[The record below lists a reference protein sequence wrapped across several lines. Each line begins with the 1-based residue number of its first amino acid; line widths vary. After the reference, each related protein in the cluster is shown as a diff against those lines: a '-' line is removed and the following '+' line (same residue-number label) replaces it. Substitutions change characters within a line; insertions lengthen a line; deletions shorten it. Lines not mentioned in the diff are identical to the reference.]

1 MGLHSLANPVRV
13 TCIGFKLRI
22 QGVTGRMA
30 STAAAGSGVPADA
43 KTFLGHPRGLYMLFF
58 AEMWERFSYYGMR
71 AILIFYLTK
80 HFLFDKDPAYA
91 VYGAYTSMVYITP
104 VIGGYLADRYL
115 GARKAVLAGGIFI
128 AIGHLMIALVEGP
141 SGEHGFYLNGFY
153 LGLAFII
160 VGTGFLKANIS
171 VLVGQLYPRQDV
183 RRDGAFSIFYMGIN
197 LGAFI
202 GPILVGYLGERVG
215 WSYGF
220 GAAGIGMLLGL
231 VVFVLFRRELH
242 GAGAPADPAL
252 LGARTGAGISREWL
266 IYLGGV
272 AAVGV
277 SFLLLRDKDLVGGI
291 LSVFWLLVVGFILY
305 RAVFTLPRVDR
316 HRIFA
321 ALYLIA
327 LCPLFWALFEQAGS
341 SLNVFTDERVDRH
354 IFGWEMPASWFQ
366 SVNSFWI
373 ITLAPLFAVL
383 WTWLGK
389 RGLEPSA
396 PLKFAL
402 GFIQIGLGF
411 LVLVAGA
418 GTGGEMTPMIFV
430 ILLYLL
436 HSTAELCFSPV
447 GLSSMTRL
455 SVGSMVGLMMGTWF
469 LSTAAGNFLAAKI
482 AQATGGEGVDADH
495 VLQVYQSIGWYII
508 VIGVVAI
515 PVSWLIKKLM
525 HLDTIGRDQAGHGL
539 AGESQLAEPAAPGT
553 RTTNETL

>member
-1 MGLHSLANPVRV
+1 
-13 TCIGFKLRI
+13 
-22 QGVTGRMA
+22 MA
-30 STAAAGSGVPADA
+30 TTAAPQNPLAQR
-43 KTFLGHPRGLYMLFF
+43 TFLGHPRGLFVLFF
-58 AEMWERFSYYGMR
+58 AELWERFSYYGMR
-71 AILIFYLTK
+71 AILVFYLTK
-80 HFLFDKDPAYA
+80 HFLFDQTPAFA

-104 VIGGYLADRYL
+104 VLGGYLADRYL
-115 GARKAVLAGGIFI
+115 GARRAVLAGGVLI
-128 AIGHLMIALVEGP
+128 AIGHLLIALVEGP
-141 SGEHGFYLNGFY
+141 VGSQGSYLSGFY

-171 VLVGQLYPRQDV
+171 VLVGQLYPRDDV

-197 LGAFI
+197 LGAFT
-202 GPILVGYLGERVG
+202 GPLLVGYLGERVG

-231 VVFVLFRRELH
+231 VVFVLARRDIA
-242 GAGAPADPAL
+242 GAGSPPDPAL
-252 LGARTGAGISREWL
+252 LAARTPVGLSREWL
-266 IYLGGV
+266 IYAGSIGAV
-272 AAVGV
+272 ALSWLLIRDESIVGT
-277 SFLLLRDKDLVGGI
+277 LLLACFGATFLYI
-291 LSVFWLLVVGFILY
+291 FY
-305 RAVFTLPRVDR
+305 RALFTLPRVER

-354 IFGWEMPASWFQ
+354 LLGWEMPASWFQ

-373 ITLAPLFAVL
+373 ITLAPLFAAL

-402 GFIQIGLGF
+402 GLIQVGLGF
-411 LVLVAGA
+411 LLLVAGA
-418 GTGGEMTPMIFV
+418 APAGQLTPMIWV
-430 ILLYLL
+430 IGLYLL

-455 SVGSMVGLMMGTWF
+455 STGSMVGLMMGTWF

-482 AQATGGEGVDADH
+482 AQATGGEGVGADR
-495 VLQVYQSIGWYII
+495 VLEVYHSIGWYII
-508 VIGVVAI
+508 VIGVIAV
-515 PVSWLIKKLM
+515 PVSWLVTRLM
-525 HLDTIGRDQAGHGL
+525 HLDTIGKDEAGHGL
-539 AGESQLAEPAAPGT
+539 AGESALAEPAAPGLDTT
-553 RTTNETL
+553 RELRA

>member
-1 MGLHSLANPVRV
+1 MTNGA
-13 TCIGFKLRI
+13 
-22 QGVTGRMA
+22 
-30 STAAAGSGVPADA
+30 TAQGVPANA

-71 AILIFYLTK
+71 AILVFYLTK
-80 HFLFDKDPAYA
+80 HFLFDEKPAYA

-104 VIGGYLADRYL
+104 VIGGYLADRFL
-115 GARKAVLAGGIFI
+115 GARKAVLAGGVFI
-128 AIGHLMIALVEGP
+128 SVGHLLIALVEGP
-141 SGEHGFYLNGFY
+141 SGLQGGYLSGFY

-171 VLVGQLYPRQDV
+171 VLVGQLYRRDDV

-215 WSYGF
+215 WSWGF

-231 VVFVLFRRELH
+231 VVFVLFNRELYD
-242 GAGAPADPAL
+242 AGRPADPVAL
-252 LGARTGAGISREWL
+252 RRPTAIGLSTEWV
-266 IYLGGV
+266 IYAAALVAVLLSWWLVQDEGVVGG
-272 AAVGV
+272 
-277 SFLLLRDKDLVGGI
+277 LLLACFGI
-291 LSVFWLLVVGFILY
+291 TFIYIFY
-305 RAVFTLPRVDR
+305 RALFTLPRVDR
-316 HRIFA
+316 DRIFG

-341 SLNVFTDERVDRH
+341 SLNVFTDTRVDRH
-354 IFGWEMPASWFQ
+354 LFGWEMPASWFQ

-373 ITLAPLFAVL
+373 ITLAPLFGAL
-383 WTWLGK
+383 WVWLGK

-402 GFIQIGLGF
+402 GLIQVGLGF
-411 LVLVAGA
+411 IVLVYGA
-418 GTGGEMTPMIFV
+418 GRDGAMTPMLYI

-455 SVGSMVGLMMGTWF
+455 AVGSIVGLMMGTWF
-469 LSTAAGNFLAAKI
+469 LATAAGNFVAAVI
-482 AQATGGEGVDADH
+482 AQFTTGTDPDH
-495 VLQVYQSIGWYII
+495 VLTVYSRIGWTVI
-508 VIGVVAI
+508 VIGILAV
-515 PVSWLIKKLM
+515 PLSMLINRLM
-525 HLDTIGRDQAGHGL
+525 HLDTIGNSEPGVAGQSSIG
-539 AGESQLAEPAAPGT
+539 EPAAAGYDTSGERPA
-553 RTTNETL
+553 

>member
-1 MGLHSLANPVRV
+1 
-13 TCIGFKLRI
+13 
-22 QGVTGRMA
+22 MA
-30 STAAAGSGVPADA
+30 TAAASGGVPATA

-80 HFLFDKDPAYA
+80 HFLFDTDPAYA

-115 GARKAVLAGGIFI
+115 GARKAVLAGGVFI
-128 AIGHLMIALVEGP
+128 AIGHLLIALVEGP
-141 SGEHGFYLNGFY
+141 QGQQGFYLNGFY

-171 VLVGQLYPRQDV
+171 VLVGQLYPREDV

-197 LGAFI
+197 LGAFT

-215 WSYGF
+215 WGYGF

-231 VVFVLFRRELH
+231 VVFVLFRKELYH
-242 GAGAPADPAL
+242 AGAPTDPAL
-252 LGARTGAGISREWL
+252 LATRTPIGVSREWL
-266 IYLGGV
+266 IYLGAV

-277 SFLLLRDKDLVGGI
+277 SFLLLRDRDIVGGL
-291 LSVFWLLVVGFILY
+291 LSIFWLLVVGFILY
-305 RAVFTLPRVDR
+305 RAVFTLPKRERD
-316 HRIFA
+316 RIFA

-354 IFGWEMPASWFQ
+354 LFGWEMPASWFQ

-373 ITLAPLFAVL
+373 ITLAPVFAVL

-396 PLKFAL
+396 PLKFAF

-411 LVLVAGA
+411 LILVAGA
-418 GTGGEMTPMIFV
+418 GTDGAMTPMIFV

-436 HSTAELCFSPV
+436 HSMAELCFSPV

-482 AQATGGEGVDADH
+482 AQATGGEGAGPDR
-495 VLQVYQSIGWYII
+495 VLEVYWSIGWYII
-508 VIGVVAI
+508 IIGVIAI

-525 HLDTIGRDQAGHGL
+525 HLDTLGEDGAGHGL
-539 AGESQLAEPAAPGT
+539 AGESQLAEPAAAGT
-553 RTTNETL
+553 RPDGEAR